1 MMIPSLSFIT
11 LTVLSV
17 VILTAAPAA
26 DAVSSQV
33 VLDIAG
39 HPVQSNDQ
47 YYIIPAKIGT
57 GGGLIPSSRDLNTQD
72 LCLNLDIVQSS
83 SPFVSG
89 LPVTFS
95 PLDTKTKLVQ
105 LSTSLNLE
113 FDSTV
118 WLCPESKIWR
128 IDHSVQL
135 RKSFVSI
142 GGEKGKGNSWF
153 QIQEDGD
160 AYKLMYC
167 PSSSTVACINVSLE
181 IDDLGAR
188 RLVLS
193 NDQSFTVEFQKAYD
207 SNSNCHLESNS
218 RMFPFIISLWYPS
231 S

>member
-1 MMIPSLSFIT
+1 MKMLTLCFIT
-11 LTVLSV
+11 LTVLSTV
-17 VILTAAPAA
+17 LAAASAA
-26 DAVSSQV
+26 VPSKS

-39 HPVQSNDQ
+39 HQVQSNVQ

-57 GGGLIPSSRDLNTQD
+57 GGGLIPSSRDANTQD
-72 LCLNLDIVQSS
+72 SCLNLDIVQSS

-95 PLDTKTKLVQ
+95 PLNTKSKHVQ
-105 LSTSLNLE
+105 LSTSLSLE

-118 WLCPESKIWR
+118 WLCPESKVWR

-142 GGEKGKGNSWF
+142 GGEKGKGNSLF

-160 AYKLMYC
+160 AYKIMYC
-167 PSSSTVACINVSLE
+167 PFVSSATCINVGIE
-181 IDDLGAR
+181 IDDLGVR

-193 NDQSFTVEFQKAYD
+193 NDQSFAVKFQRAYDD
-207 SNSNCHLESNS
+207 SNSNCHLEP
-218 RMFPFIISLWYPS
+218 RWRLFPLF
-231 S
+231 

>member
-1 MMIPSLSFIT
+1 MEKLTLSFIT
-11 LTVLSV
+11 LTVLSA
-17 VILTAAPAA
+17 IFTAASAA
-26 DAVSSQV
+26 DATPSQV

-39 HPVQSNDQ
+39 HPVQSNVQ

-57 GGGLIPSSRDLNTQD
+57 GGGLIPSNRNLSTQD

-95 PLDTKTKLVQ
+95 PLNTKVKHVQ

-118 WLCPESKIWR
+118 WLCPDSKVWR

-135 RKSFVSI
+135 RKTFVSI
-142 GGEKGKGNSWF
+142 GGQKGKGNSWF

-167 PSSSTVACINVSLE
+167 PISSIVACINVSLE
-181 IDDLGAR
+181 IDDHGVR

-193 NDQSFTVEFQKAYD
+193 TDQSFVVKFQKAYD
-207 SNSNCHLESNS
+207 SNSNCNLKSNS
-218 RMFPFIISLWYPS
+218 RMFLFL
-231 S
+231 